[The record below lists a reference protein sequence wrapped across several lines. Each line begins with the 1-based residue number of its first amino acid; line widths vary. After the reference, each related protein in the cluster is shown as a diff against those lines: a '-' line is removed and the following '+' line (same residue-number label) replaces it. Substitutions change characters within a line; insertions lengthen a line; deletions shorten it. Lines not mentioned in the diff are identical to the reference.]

1 MLNDNEKEMYE
12 RWGKNPSTHDP
23 HGTDEDIKEN
33 LKPIRPTKWR
43 QEGNKLIGDT
53 EMGRVVQFVPTD
65 MMLQGTDEKGLP
77 ILKKV
82 VL

>member
-1 MLNDNEKEMYE
+1 MLNDNEREMYE
-12 RWGKNPSTHDP
+12 RWGKQPPTHDP
-23 HGTDEDIKEN
+23 HCTDEDIKEN
-33 LKPIRPTKWR
+33 LKPIRPTQWR

>member
-12 RWGKNPSTHDP
+12 RWGKNPPTHDP
-23 HGTDEDIKEN
+23 HGTAEDIKEN

>member
-12 RWGKNPSTHDP
+12 RWGKNPPTHDP
-23 HGTDEDIKEN
+23 HGTAEDIKEN
-33 LKPIRPTKWR
+33 MKPLRPTKWR

-65 MMLQGTDEKGLP
+65 MILQGTDEKGLP

>member
-1 MLNDNEKEMYE
+1 MYE
-12 RWGKNPSTHDP
+12 RWGKQPPTHDP
-23 HGTDEDIKEN
+23 HGTDKDIKEN
-33 LKPIRPTKWR
+33 MKPLRPTKWR

-65 MMLQGTDEKGLP
+65 MILQGTDEKGLP